1 MVNSLEQEGIL
12 RLAGNGNDREI
23 ITLNED
29 DE

>member
-12 RLAGNGNDREI
+12 RLTGSGNDRTI

>member
-1 MVNSLEQEGIL
+1 MINSLEQEGII
-12 RLAGNGNDREI
+12 RLTGSGNDREI